1 MVGTSKIYLELPP
14 NKHANEL
21 LLDAAKQVLAADA
34 RNVIVE
40 CNHEYA
46 ERIISELCSVFRL
59 ARRRTPRGWSN
70 ITVSLT
76 ARQRLSNRK
85 AHLLRL
91 LWHCGHTSHP
101 KDAIQNSR
109 RLEAEAMILRH
120 Q

>member
-1 MVGTSKIYLELPP
+1 MVGTAKISLELPP

-21 LLDAAKQVLAADA
+21 LLDAAKQVLDADA
-34 RNVIVE
+34 RHVVVE
-40 CNHEYA
+40 CSNELTSKV
-46 ERIISELCSVFRL
+46 ITELCSVFRL
-59 ARRRTPRGWSN
+59 ARRPSPLGYAN
-70 ITVSLT
+70 IAVSLT

-91 LWHCGHTSHP
+91 LWRCGHTSRP
-101 KDAIQNSR
+101 MDAIQYNR